1 MSSTERRRRTKR
13 FKTLCAA
20 CQGRKARFRYRHGV
34 RADRD
39 HTPCFECYRGELN
52 RARARR
58 ITEQALSPPVSP
70 FSAWE
75 FVGARRSLDAR
86 QLAHR
91 QRMLDHLQRLSE
103 VAS

>member
-1 MSSTERRRRTKR
+1 MSSAELQRTG
-13 FKTLCAA
+13 TPTHLCQR
-20 CQGRKARFRYRHGV
+20 CRDRKARFRCRGVV

-39 HTPCFECYRGELN
+39 HALCFACYRREMN

-58 ITEQALSPPVSP
+58 LTETAAPPPMRSP
-70 FSAWE
+70 F
-75 FVGARRSLDAR
+75 ARQEAALGRVLDER

-91 QRMLDHLQRLSE
+91 QRMLDHLQRQSS